1 MSLQHWL
8 LCFGALSSVLRLTV
22 AYFTEW
28 LGKGPPPWATYR
40 ALISG
45 RLITLDKNPGIRLVR
60 VGETWWRLMA
70 KCVVRVMGQEA
81 KAVCKR
87 EQLDGGV
94 EAGIEDGIHDM
105 RLLWAQYIPG
115 GGLGVPPH

>member
-1 MSLQHWL
+1 
-8 LCFGALSSVLRLTV
+8 
-22 AYFTEW
+22 
-28 LGKGPPPWATYR
+28 
-40 ALISG
+40 
-45 RLITLDKNPGIRLVR
+45 
-60 VGETWWRLMA
+60 MA